1 MYTYVFRSDPCT
13 TLLQPTNPAAGTA
26 AMADALAKYKFDAAA
41 AATHAAQEADNI
53 IQDAVTAVS
62 AANAAAACAAAELII
77 SKKNEA
83 AHDKMAAT
91 AKQDAVT
98 AVSVANAAADKI
110 KQDAVTAVYA
120 ANAAAE
126 YAVSSANAAAARVAA
141 ELIISQKHAEQ
152 LRAELQET
160 KDSLAAAAL
169 QMKADATAGMRY
181 PSLVTCHRL

>member
-13 TLLQPTNPAAGTA
+13 TLMQPTNPAAGTA
-26 AMADALAKYKFDAAA
+26 AMADALAKFKFDAAA
-41 AATHAAQEADNI
+41 AAMHAAQEADKI
-53 IQDAVTAVS
+53 KQDAEHAVS
-62 AANAAAACAAAELII
+62 AANAAAA
-77 SKKNEA
+77 
-83 AHDKMAAT
+83 
-91 AKQDAVT
+91 
-98 AVSVANAAADKI
+98 
-110 KQDAVTAVYA
+110 
-120 ANAAAE
+120 
-126 YAVSSANAAAARVAA
+126 RVGA